1 MDNNKLPKINAD
13 ERGILKGVR
22 TFALDMDG
30 TIYLDTT
37 WLPGA
42 RDFLDRVRKSGRSV
56 YFLTNN
62 SSKNET
68 AYVEKLRKM
77 GYPAGPC
84 QIVTSGQAAIWYLQQ
99 YFSGKRVCLLGN
111 HLLAA
116 EFAAAGIPLDE
127 KNPEVAVLAFDT
139 ELTYEKLCRFC
150 DAVRA
155 GIPYLATHPDLV
167 CPTKTGSIPDAGS
180 FIALVETATGRR
192 PDKVIGKPETTIT
205 DYLLARI
212 ARDTGRTPERKEI
225 AMVGDR
231 LYTDVA
237 AGVKAGFV
245 SVFVLSGEGTM
256 EDAKKS
262 PEVPDLIYRSV
273 ADLPLPA
280 LS

>member
-1 MDNNKLPKINAD
+1 MDNKRLPKINAD
-13 ERGILKGVR
+13 ERGLLEKVR

-42 RDFLDRVRKSGRSV
+42 RDFLDRAERSGRRV

-77 GYPAGPC
+77 GYPAEPC
-84 QIVTSGQAAIWYLQQ
+84 QIVTSGQAAIWYLQRH
-99 YFSGKRVCLLGN
+99 FPGKRVCLLGN
-111 HLLAA
+111 HLLAE
-116 EFAAAGIPLDE
+116 EFAAAGIPLDD
-127 KNPEVAVLAFDT
+127 KDPEVAVLAFDT

-155 GIPYLATHPDLV
+155 GLPYLATHPDLV

-205 DYLLARI
+205 DYLLSRI
-212 ARDTGRTPERKEI
+212 EHDTGRTPARKEI

-237 AGVKAGFV
+237 AGVHAGFT
-245 SVFVLSGEGTM
+245 SIFVLSGEGTM

-262 PEVPDLIYRSV
+262 PEVPDLIYQSV
-273 ADLPLPA
+273 ADMPLTP
-280 LS
+280 LL